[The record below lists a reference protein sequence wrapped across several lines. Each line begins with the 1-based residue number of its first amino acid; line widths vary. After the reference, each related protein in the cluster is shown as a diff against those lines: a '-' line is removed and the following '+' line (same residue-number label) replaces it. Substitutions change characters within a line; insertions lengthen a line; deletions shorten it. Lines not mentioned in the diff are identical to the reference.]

1 MCKFECVK
9 ILDFCVSGLV
19 AIAQKRKITQFLDS
33 KDKSE
38 QVYVF

>member
-1 MCKFECVK
+1 MRKFECVK
-9 ILDFCVSGLV
+9 ILDFCVSRLV
-19 AIAQKRKITQFLDS
+19 AIVQKRKITQFLDS

>member
-1 MCKFECVK
+1 MCNFEFVK
-9 ILDFCVSGLV
+9 ILHFCVSRLM